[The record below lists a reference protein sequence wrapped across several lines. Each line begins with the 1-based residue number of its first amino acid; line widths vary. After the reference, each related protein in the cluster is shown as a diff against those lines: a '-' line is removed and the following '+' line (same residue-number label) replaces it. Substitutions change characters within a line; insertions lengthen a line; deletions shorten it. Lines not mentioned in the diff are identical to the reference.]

1 MSGNRRS
8 DDVEMNSKYNS
19 STSSEDEPPTY
30 KEVVQS
36 KKQSTHWL
44 IKLFIAAM
52 AYYINTL
59 DSLSSGRGRCG
70 PNYFKD
76 GDLF

>member
-19 STSSEDEPPTY
+19 STSSASSEDEPPTY

-36 KKQSTHWL
+36 KKQS
-44 IKLFIAAM
+44 KCQPRGEIALNFSEGSHTTA
-52 AYYINTL
+52 
-59 DSLSSGRGRCG
+59 
-70 PNYFKD
+70 
-76 GDLF
+76 

>member
-19 STSSEDEPPTY
+19 STSSTSSASSEDEPPTY

-36 KKQSTHWL
+36 KKQSKWQPKPL
-44 IKLFIAAM
+44 KSKKRQASPGERL
-52 AYYINTL
+52 
-59 DSLSSGRGRCG
+59 
-70 PNYFKD
+70 P
-76 GDLF
+76 

>member
-19 STSSEDEPPTY
+19 STSSASSEDEPPTY

-36 KKQSTHWL
+36 KKQS
-44 IKLFIAAM
+44 KCQPRGEIAL
-52 AYYINTL
+52 NFSEGSTQL
-59 DSLSSGRGRCG
+59 LEGFLHFS
-70 PNYFKD
+70 PF
-76 GDLF
+76 